1 MSSATSRP
9 APPAGP
15 EDEHAR
21 RPPGLAWLPRPGRSS
36 GYDRFVRVGM
46 VAWAIIGVALAG
58 YILLRFV
65 VALQVLVPPVL
76 IAAAVVYLL
85 DPVVS
90 RLARRGVPRLA
101 GTALVY
107 LAFVLLV
114 GMALSVLVP
123 LVTREVATAIDDFPQ
138 YATAM
143 QGKLQLLAAR
153 FGQDDLRFSIE
164 ADRVSSW
171 LGDPVN
177 RQTILN
183 YVTGLRSFTGS
194 VLHAVIVF
202 VIGLIVAFYLL
213 VDVPRLRRG
222 ALAMVPPRHR
232 ADLEELS
239 TRVGRAVGG
248 FFRGQILVALF
259 VGIASS
265 IALKIVGLP
274 FWLLVGMIA
283 GLFNLVPL
291 IGPWIAGAV
300 AVVIALLNGD
310 ISMAIWAAVAL
321 ALVQQVDNHLISPNV
336 MSRTVQIHPVVVILA
351 LLLGATFY
359 GILGMLVAVPLIAAA
374 KICFMYL
381 WVRHVDYG
389 TDLVEVAT
397 PPPPPAAEEPD

>member
-1 MSSATSRP
+1 MSSAPSRP

-21 RPPGLAWLPRPGRSS
+21 RPPGLAWLPRPGRTS
-36 GYDRFVRVGM
+36 GYDRFVRAGM

-58 YILLRFV
+58 YILLRLV

-101 GTALVY
+101 GTAMVY
-107 LAFVLLV
+107 LAFVLLI

-123 LVTREVATAIDDFPQ
+123 LVTREIATAIDDFPQ

-143 QGKLQLLAAR
+143 QGKLQQLAAR
-153 FGQDDLRFSIE
+153 FGQDIRFSIK
-164 ADRVSSW
+164 ADRVSDW
-171 LGDPVN
+171 LGDPAN

-194 VLHAVIVF
+194 VLHAVVVF

-213 VDVPRLRRG
+213 VDLPRLRRG
-222 ALAMVPPRHR
+222 AFAMVPPRHR

-239 TRVGRAVGG
+239 GQVGRAVGG

-265 IALKIVGLP
+265 IALKLVGLP

-389 TDLVEVAT
+389 TDLVG
-397 PPPPPAAEEPD
+397 AAEPAPQPEETDPA